1 MYSNN
6 RLKGLISM
14 NIDKN
19 ILEVPIEDII
29 PNRFQPRLAFNEEG
43 INELA
48 ESIKQHGIIQ
58 PLVVRQLGDKYE
70 IIAGERRYK
79 ASTMAGLAKVP
90 VIISDIDDNKSA
102 EVALVENIQRR
113 NLTAIEEA
121 KSYKNLLDRGYLTQE
136 QLANKMGVSQSSI
149 ANKLRLL
156 NLDEEV
162 QEALLNEKISE
173 RHARAL
179 LTLESHEDQK
189 KWLKRVM
196 EERLTVRQL
205 DLELKKLQE
214 NGGEEEE
221 GIPLVN
227 INPNLD
233 EIVTHAEDIHVE
245 RAPHDVASMLIPEGG
260 IPLEE
265 TKEPVKS
272 PNKFFNFL
280 EDEQANMSVIEP
292 EEILNT
298 FTSTPIL
305 EPSIEESTNES
316 KEMESQK
323 EEQSTTPSLENMTE
337 IPIIEEVKPIVEE
350 TNNDF
355 DTIELLEELNP
366 EVKETNLTEQI
377 VEPQE
382 KTSTILESVIPT
394 TLEQPQ
400 VEAEKES
407 TLDEK
412 TTSIEETT
420 PVENVNEEIS
430 LESLI
435 EPIYM
440 EEPKKEENN
449 VPVIEEN
456 QEVTSPI
463 IEPISTETP
472 IVIGEQATEPN
483 LVVAPQEESL
493 NTSIIEEPIVEIT
506 NDQIVEEPTTEEL
519 KPFKSIFF
527 NSDED
532 DEEASTP
539 VETPIINNTIEEVEP
554 VIEEPLVDPLD
565 SIVTLEPDYQQRQEE
580 LAGRDL
586 KTAINVVRDTIV
598 DLERRGFVVECEEAD
613 LEDIYHITIKID
625 KNNK

>member
-1 MYSNN
+1 
-6 RLKGLISM
+6 M

-29 PNRFQPRLAFNEEG
+29 PNRFQPRLSFNEEG

-162 QEALLNEKISE
+162 QDALLNEKISE

-189 KWLKRVM
+189 KWLKRII

-205 DLELKKLQE
+205 DIELKKLQE
-214 NGGEEEE
+214 NGGEEDE

-233 EIVTHAEDIHVE
+233 EIVSHAEDIHVE

-265 TKEPVKS
+265 QKEEPEEPVKS

-280 EDEQANMSVIEP
+280 EDEQANMNVIEP
-292 EEILNT
+292 DEILNT
-298 FTSTPIL
+298 FTSTPTL
-305 EPSIEESTNES
+305 EP
-316 KEMESQK
+316 
-323 EEQSTTPSLENMTE
+323 
-337 IPIIEEVKPIVEE
+337 IEEVKPVVEE
-350 TNNDF
+350 TNNDI
-355 DTIELLEELNP
+355 DTIELLEELDAP
-366 EVKETNLTEQI
+366 EVVEQI

-382 KTSTILESVIPT
+382 ETTTILESVIPT
-394 TLEQPQ
+394 NLEQPQ
-400 VEAEKES
+400 VEEAPQTKDES
-407 TLDEK
+407 PLEVVETNP
-412 TTSIEETT
+412 IEETPSVET
-420 PVENVNEEIS
+420 PKEEIS

-440 EEPKKEENN
+440 EEPKQEENN
-449 VPVIEEN
+449 VPVIEEAKEEN
-456 QEVTSPI
+456 PI
-463 IEPISTETP
+463 IEPIPSETP
-472 IVIGEQATEPN
+472 IETEEQNPN
-483 LVVAPQEESL
+483 PIVTPQEEIVS
-493 NTSIIEEPIVEIT
+493 TSISEEPIVEIT
-506 NDQIVEEPTTEEL
+506 NNQIVEEQPIVEPIAEDQTEEL

-527 NSDED
+527 NSEE
-532 DEEASTP
+532 DEEEPSAP
-539 VETPIINNTIEEVEP
+539 VENPIINNTIEEVEP

-580 LAGRDL
+580 LAGTDL
-586 KTAINVVRDTIV
+586 KTAINVVRDTV
-598 DLERRGFVVECEEAD
+598 SDLERRGFVVECEEAD

>member
-1 MYSNN
+1 
-6 RLKGLISM
+6 M

-29 PNRFQPRLAFNEEG
+29 PNRFQPRLSFNEEG

-58 PLVVRQLGDKYE
+58 PLVVRKLGDKYE

-79 ASTMAGLAKVP
+79 ASTMAGLTKVP

-162 QEALLNEKISE
+162 QDALLNEKISE

-179 LTLESHEDQK
+179 LTLESHEEQR
-189 KWLKRVM
+189 KWLKRII

-205 DLELKKLQE
+205 DIELKKLQD
-214 NGGEEEE
+214 NDGDAEEE
-221 GIPLVN
+221 IPLVN

-233 EIVTHAEDIHVE
+233 EIVSHAEDIHVE

-265 TKEPVKS
+265 QKVEESVKS

-292 EEILNT
+292 DEILNT
-298 FTSTPIL
+298 FTTIPIL
-305 EPSIEESTNES
+305 EQTSEDIANLSTPQEET
-316 KEMESQK
+316 
-323 EEQSTTPSLENMTE
+323 TTPSLTENEVEKPMV
-337 IPIIEEVKPIVEE
+337 EEVKPIMEE
-350 TNNDF
+350 NNDL
-355 DTIELLEELNP
+355 DTIELLDELDAPKIEQQENIVPKENEEEN
-366 EVKETNLTEQI
+366 
-377 VEPQE
+377 
-382 KTSTILESVIPT
+382 KTIIESVIPNN
-394 TLEQPQ
+394 
-400 VEAEKES
+400 K
-407 TLDEK
+407 
-412 TTSIEETT
+412 EETT
-420 PVENVNEEIS
+420 NSTEETANENNSNDII
-430 LESLI
+430 ESLI
-435 EPIYM
+435 EPMYM
-440 EEPKKEENN
+440 EQPIENISTENQSETNSTMNEEPVLPIQEEPVNTSMENN
-449 VPVIEEN
+449 IETENVINETPIIDTPVIEPVQEN
-456 QEVTSPI
+456 M
-463 IEPISTETP
+463 
-472 IVIGEQATEPN
+472 AN
-483 LVVAPQEESL
+483 
-493 NTSIIEEPIVEIT
+493 
-506 NDQIVEEPTTEEL
+506 QIVEEQPVVEPIIEEQNEEL

-527 NSDED
+527 NSDD
-532 DEEASTP
+532 ADEEDNSAP
-539 VETPIINNTIEEVEP
+539 VETPIMNNTIEEVEP

-565 SIVTLEPDYQQRQEE
+565 SIVTLEPDYQQKQEE
-580 LAGRDL
+580 LAGTDL
-586 KTAINVVRDTIV
+586 KTAINVVRDTV
-598 DLERRGFVVECEEAD
+598 SDLERRGFVVECEEAD
-613 LEDIYHITIKID
+613 LEDIYHITIKIN

>member
-1 MYSNN
+1 
-6 RLKGLISM
+6 M

-29 PNRFQPRLAFNEEG
+29 PNRFQPRLSFNEEG

-58 PLVVRQLGDKYE
+58 PLVVRKLGDKYE

-162 QEALLNEKISE
+162 QDALLNEKISE

-179 LTLESHEDQK
+179 LTLEDKEDQK
-189 KWLKRVM
+189 KWLKRII

-205 DLELKKLQE
+205 DIELKKLQE
-214 NGGEEEE
+214 NDGEEEE

-233 EIVTHAEDIHVE
+233 EIVSHAEDIHVE

-265 TKEPVKS
+265 QKVEPEEPVKS

-280 EDEQANMSVIEP
+280 EDEQANMNVIEP

-298 FTSTPIL
+298 FTSTPTL
-305 EPSIEESTNES
+305 EPSAEESTAEPQ
-316 KEMESQK
+316 EVEIVQ
-323 EEQSTTPSLENMTE
+323 EEQSAVEPM
-337 IPIIEEVKPIVEE
+337 EEVKSINEE
-350 TNNDF
+350 TNNDM
-355 DTIELLEELNP
+355 DAIELLEELDTP
-366 EVKETNLTEQI
+366 EVAEQI

-382 KTSTILESVIPT
+382 EPTTILESVIPT
-394 TLEQPQ
+394 NLEQPQ
-400 VEAEKES
+400 EEPQIEVPN
-407 TLDEK
+407 TLE
-412 TTSIEETT
+412 TNPVEET
-420 PVENVNEEIS
+420 PKEEIS

-440 EEPKKEENN
+440 EEPKQEENIAPIVEEAKEEVN
-449 VPVIEEN
+449 
-456 QEVTSPI
+456 PI
-463 IEPISTETP
+463 IEPVTIETP
-472 IVIGEQATEPN
+472 IETEEQNP
-483 LVVAPQEESL
+483 VVTPQEEIVSTPI
-493 NTSIIEEPIVEIT
+493 NEEPIVEIT
-506 NDQIVEEPTTEEL
+506 NNQIVEEQPVVEPIVEDQTEEL

-527 NSDED
+527 NSEEDE
-532 DEEASTP
+532 EEASTP
-539 VETPIINNTIEEVEP
+539 VTTPIINNTIEEVEP

-565 SIVTLEPDYQQRQEE
+565 SIVTLEPDYQQKQEE

-586 KTAINVVRDTIV
+586 KTAINVVRDTV
-598 DLERRGFVVECEEAD
+598 SDLERRGFVVECEEAD

>member
-1 MYSNN
+1 
-6 RLKGLISM
+6 M

-58 PLVVRQLGDKYE
+58 PLVVRKLGDKYE

-179 LTLESHEDQK
+179 LVLDNKEDQK
-189 KWLKRVM
+189 KWLKKIM

-214 NGGEEEE
+214 NGGEEDE

-233 EIVTHAEDIHVE
+233 EIVSNAEDIHVE

-260 IPLEE
+260 KPVEQSQE
-265 TKEPVKS
+265 VEEPVKS

-280 EDEQANMSVIEP
+280 EDEQANMNVIEP
-292 EEILNT
+292 DEILNT

-305 EPSIEESTNES
+305 EPVQEEMKDLDVTSNEVETVKTENES
-316 KEMESQK
+316 IPSFNQMFNQIPEGKEPES
-323 EEQSTTPSLENMTE
+323 EVESNHVEPLEILEGLDTVPTSPIENTNGEQTIPTVSLELENNQEKIETIEPTSLENNEMKTELNELPSLEPE
-337 IPIIEEVKPIVEE
+337 IELPIIEEESEQVVNIQPEQNETPIIPVIENSFNDTQNEPPIVEQISPVVE
-350 TNNDF
+350 TPNVQEEPIPEITNNEI
-355 DTIELLEELNP
+355 IE
-366 EVKETNLTEQI
+366 
-377 VEPQE
+377 
-382 KTSTILESVIPT
+382 
-394 TLEQPQ
+394 EQPSIS
-400 VEAEKES
+400 E
-407 TLDEK
+407 TLDE
-412 TTSIEETT
+412 
-420 PVENVNEEIS
+420 
-430 LESLI
+430 
-435 EPIYM
+435 
-440 EEPKKEENN
+440 NN
-449 VPVIEEN
+449 K
-456 QEVTSPI
+456 
-463 IEPISTETP
+463 
-472 IVIGEQATEPN
+472 
-483 LVVAPQEESL
+483 
-493 NTSIIEEPIVEIT
+493 
-506 NDQIVEEPTTEEL
+506 EEL

-527 NSDED
+527 NNEN
-532 DEEASTP
+532 EEEESSSVQ
-539 VETPIINNTIEEVEP
+539 VEQPMIMNTIEEVEP
-554 VIEEPLVDPLD
+554 VIEEPYVDPLD
-565 SIVTLEPDYQQRQEE
+565 SIVTLEPDYQQKQDE

-586 KTAINVVRDTIV
+586 KTAINVVRDTV
-598 DLERRGFVVECEEAD
+598 SDLERRGFVVECEEAD

>member
-1 MYSNN
+1 
-6 RLKGLISM
+6 M

-29 PNRFQPRLAFNEEG
+29 PNRFQPRLSFNEEG

-58 PLVVRQLGDKYE
+58 PLVVRKLGDKYE

-162 QEALLNEKISE
+162 QDALLNEKISE

-189 KWLKRVM
+189 KWLKRII

-205 DLELKKLQE
+205 DIELKKLQE
-214 NGGEEEE
+214 NGGEEDE

-233 EIVTHAEDIHVE
+233 EIVSHAEDIHVE

-265 TKEPVKS
+265 QKVEPEEPVKS

-280 EDEQANMSVIEP
+280 EDEQANMNVIEP
-292 EEILNT
+292 DEILNT
-298 FTSTPIL
+298 FTSTPTL
-305 EPSIEESTNES
+305 EPSAEESTTEPQEV
-316 KEMESQK
+316 EMVQ
-323 EEQSTTPSLENMTE
+323 EEQPTPSLELIE
-337 IPIIEEVKPIVEE
+337 EVPIIEEVKPVIDE
-350 TNNDF
+350 TNNGI
-355 DTIELLEELNP
+355 DTIELLEELDTP
-366 EVKETNLTEQI
+366 EVTEPN
-377 VEPQE
+377 VALEPQE
-382 KTSTILESVIPT
+382 EPTTILESVIPT
-394 TLEQPQ
+394 DLEQPQ
-400 VEAEKES
+400 VEAEPQTEVPN
-407 TLDEK
+407 TLEEVE
-412 TTSIEETT
+412 TNPIEETPSVET
-420 PVENVNEEIS
+420 PKEEIS

-440 EEPKKEENN
+440 EEPKQEENN
-449 VPVIEEN
+449 VPVIEEAKE
-456 QEVTSPI
+456 EVNPI

-472 IVIGEQATEPN
+472 IGTEEQNPIVT
-483 LVVAPQEESL
+483 PQEEIVS
-493 NTSIIEEPIVEIT
+493 TPISEEPIVEIT
-506 NDQIVEEPTTEEL
+506 NNQIVEEQPVVEPIVEEQTEEL

-527 NSDED
+527 NSEE
-532 DEEASTP
+532 DEEETSAP
-539 VETPIINNTIEEVEP
+539 VETPVINNTIEEVEP

-580 LAGRDL
+580 LAGTDL
-586 KTAINVVRDTIV
+586 KTAINVVRDTV
-598 DLERRGFVVECEEAD
+598 SDLERRGFVVECEEAD

>member
-1 MYSNN
+1 
-6 RLKGLISM
+6 M

-58 PLVVRQLGDKYE
+58 PLVVRKLGDKYE

-162 QEALLNEKISE
+162 QDALLNEKISE

-189 KWLKRVM
+189 KWLKRVI

-205 DLELKKLQE
+205 DIELKKLQE
-214 NGGEEEE
+214 NEGVEEE

-233 EIVTHAEDIHVE
+233 EIVSHAEDIHVE

-265 TKEPVKS
+265 QKEEVEEPVKS

-280 EDEQANMSVIEP
+280 EDEQANMNVIEP

-298 FTSTPIL
+298 FTSTPTL
-305 EPSIEESTNES
+305 EPSGEESTNEPE
-316 KEMESQK
+316 KIEVQN
-323 EEQSTTPSLENMTE
+323 EETTTSSLETMIET
-337 IPIIEEVKPIVEE
+337 PILQEVKPIMEE

-355 DTIELLEELNP
+355 DTIELLEELNTP
-366 EVKETNLTEQI
+366 EVETQPSI
-377 VEPQE
+377 EPQNE
-382 KTSTILESVIPT
+382 PTVLESVIPT
-394 TLEQPQ
+394 DLEEPQTQVETSTEDASTLE
-400 VEAEKES
+400 S
-407 TLDEK
+407 TE
-412 TTSIEETT
+412 TNPIEENNEETT
-420 PVENVNEEIS
+420 KEEIS

-440 EEPKKEENN
+440 EQPQKEEN

-456 QEVTSPI
+456 NEEVVSPI

-472 IVIGEQATEPN
+472 IVTEEKN
-483 LVVAPQEESL
+483 SEANSIIESQEEIGS
-493 NTSIIEEPIVEIT
+493 TPIVEEPIVEIT
-506 NDQIVEEPTTEEL
+506 NNPIMEEPTEEL

-527 NSDED
+527 NSD
-532 DEEASTP
+532 DEEDEASAP

-580 LAGRDL
+580 LAGTDL
-586 KTAINVVRDTIV
+586 KTAINVVRDTV
-598 DLERRGFVVECEEAD
+598 SNLESRGFVVECEEAD

>member
-1 MYSNN
+1 
-6 RLKGLISM
+6 M

-29 PNRFQPRLAFNEEG
+29 PNRFQPRLSFNEEG

-162 QEALLNEKISE
+162 QDALLNEKISE

-189 KWLKRVM
+189 KWLKRII

-205 DLELKKLQE
+205 DIELKKLQE
-214 NGGEEEE
+214 NGGEEDE

-233 EIVTHAEDIHVE
+233 EIVSHAEDIHVE
-245 RAPHDVASMLIPEGG
+245 RVPHDVASMLIPEGG

-265 TKEPVKS
+265 QKEEPEEPVKS

-292 EEILNT
+292 DEILNT
-298 FTSTPIL
+298 FTSTPTL
-305 EPSIEESTNES
+305 EPSTEESTTEPQEV
-316 KEMESQK
+316 EMVQ
-323 EEQSTTPSLENMTE
+323 EEQPTPSLEPIE
-337 IPIIEEVKPIVEE
+337 EVPIIEEVKPVVEE
-350 TNNDF
+350 TNNDI
-355 DTIELLEELNP
+355 DTIELLEELDTP
-366 EVKETNLTEQI
+366 EVAEQTI
-377 VEPQE
+377 EPQE
-382 KTSTILESVIPT
+382 EPTTILESVIPT
-394 TLEQPQ
+394 NLEQSQ
-400 VEAEKES
+400 VEAEPQTEVPN
-407 TLDEK
+407 TLEEVEPNP
-412 TTSIEETT
+412 IEETPSLET
-420 PVENVNEEIS
+420 PKEEIS

-440 EEPKKEENN
+440 EEPKQEENN
-449 VPVIEEN
+449 APVIEEAKE
-456 QEVTSPI
+456 EVNPI

-472 IVIGEQATEPN
+472 IGTEEQNPIVT
-483 LVVAPQEESL
+483 PQEEIVSTPI
-493 NTSIIEEPIVEIT
+493 NEEPIVEIT
-506 NDQIVEEPTTEEL
+506 NNQIVEEQPVVEPIVEDQTEEL

-527 NSDED
+527 NSEE
-532 DEEASTP
+532 DEEEPSVP
-539 VETPIINNTIEEVEP
+539 VETPVINNTIEEVEP

-580 LAGRDL
+580 LAGTDL
-586 KTAINVVRDTIV
+586 KTAINVVRDTV
-598 DLERRGFVVECEEAD
+598 SDLERRGFVVECEEAD

>member
-1 MYSNN
+1 
-6 RLKGLISM
+6 M

-29 PNRFQPRLAFNEEG
+29 PNRFQPRLSFNEEG

-162 QEALLNEKISE
+162 QDALLNEKISE

-179 LTLESHEDQK
+179 LALESHEDQK
-189 KWLKRVM
+189 KWLKRII

-205 DLELKKLQE
+205 DIELKKLQE
-214 NGGEEEE
+214 NGGEEDE

-233 EIVTHAEDIHVE
+233 EIVSHAEDIHVE

-265 TKEPVKS
+265 QKEEPEEPVKS

-280 EDEQANMSVIEP
+280 EDEQANMNVIEP
-292 EEILNT
+292 DEILNT
-298 FTSTPIL
+298 FTSTPTL
-305 EPSIEESTNES
+305 EPVEEV
-316 KEMESQK
+316 
-323 EEQSTTPSLENMTE
+323 
-337 IPIIEEVKPIVEE
+337 PIIEEVKPVVEE
-350 TNNDF
+350 TNNDI
-355 DTIELLEELNP
+355 DTIELLEELDTPQEENP
-366 EVKETNLTEQI
+366 LVAEQK

-382 KTSTILESVIPT
+382 EPTTILESVIPT
-394 TLEQPQ
+394 DLEQPQ
-400 VEAEKES
+400 VEEKPQTEVES
-407 TLDEK
+407 PLEVVETNP
-412 TTSIEETT
+412 IEET
-420 PVENVNEEIS
+420 PSFENPKEEIS

-440 EEPKKEENN
+440 EEPKQEENN
-449 VPVIEEN
+449 APVIEEVKE
-456 QEVTSPI
+456 EVNPI
-463 IEPISTETP
+463 IEPIPSETP
-472 IVIGEQATEPN
+472 IETEEQNPN
-483 LVVAPQEESL
+483 PIVTPQEEIVS
-493 NTSIIEEPIVEIT
+493 TPIIEEPIVEIT
-506 NDQIVEEPTTEEL
+506 NNQIVEEQPVVEPIIEDQTEEL

-527 NSDED
+527 NSEE
-532 DEEASTP
+532 DEEEPSAP

-580 LAGRDL
+580 LAGTDL
-586 KTAINVVRDTIV
+586 KTAINVVRDTV
-598 DLERRGFVVECEEAD
+598 SDLERRGFVVECEEAD

>member
-1 MYSNN
+1 
-6 RLKGLISM
+6 M
-14 NIDKN
+14 NLEKN
-19 ILEVPIEDII
+19 ILEIPIEDII

-43 INELA
+43 ITELS

-58 PLVVRQLGDKYE
+58 PLVVRKLGDKYE

-79 ASTMAGLAKVP
+79 AATTAGLAKVP
-90 VIISDIDDNKSA
+90 AIISDIDDNKSA

-162 QEALLNEKISE
+162 KDALLNEKISE

-179 LTLESHEDQK
+179 LSLEDKDDQK
-189 KWLKRVM
+189 KWLKRII

-214 NGGEEEE
+214 NGGESEEE
-221 GIPLVN
+221 IALVN

-233 EIVTHAEDIHVE
+233 EIVSNAEDIIVE

-260 IPLEE
+260 TSVEE
-265 TKEPVKS
+265 PKEEEQEPVKS

-298 FTSTPIL
+298 FTMEPTLEPTNTENVTPENIETVEEQPIL
-305 EPSIEESTNES
+305 EPSLESALNEA
-316 KEMESQK
+316 
-323 EEQSTTPSLENMTE
+323 
-337 IPIIEEVKPIVEE
+337 VEE
-350 TNNDF
+350 ITSEEPKEF
-355 DTIELLEELNP
+355 DSVELLEELNTP
-366 EVKETNLTEQI
+366 E
-377 VEPQE
+377 
-382 KTSTILESVIPT
+382 
-394 TLEQPQ
+394 
-400 VEAEKES
+400 
-407 TLDEK
+407 
-412 TTSIEETT
+412 
-420 PVENVNEEIS
+420 
-430 LESLI
+430 I
-435 EPIYM
+435 EPIAPSNFM
-440 EEPKKEENN
+440 DIQPEIN
-449 VPVIEEN
+449 PVITEPVEEVQN
-456 QEVTSPI
+456 EVSAGPI
-463 IEPISTETP
+463 IEPVISEVVEPENNSTENQESTEVTQTETP
-472 IVIGEQATEPN
+472 QEVVTEIQTAPIVNDVNVQENMTPQSEIITPEPQITQEQPI
-483 LVVAPQEESL
+483 Q
-493 NTSIIEEPIVEIT
+493 IEEPISVNPIIEESIIENNDNQIIEEQPVVEPI
-506 NDQIVEEPTTEEL
+506 EEVQNEEL

-532 DEEASTP
+532 EETTPAP

-565 SIVTLEPDYQQRQEE
+565 RIVTLEPDYEQKQQE
-580 LAGRDL
+580 LAGTDL
-586 KTAINVVRDTIV
+586 KTAINVVRDTV
-598 DLERRGFVVECEEAD
+598 SDLENRGFVVEIEEAD

>member
-1 MYSNN
+1 
-6 RLKGLISM
+6 M

-29 PNRFQPRLAFNEEG
+29 PNRFQPRLSFNEEG

-162 QEALLNEKISE
+162 QDALLNEKISE

-189 KWLKRVM
+189 KWLKRII

-205 DLELKKLQE
+205 DIELKKLQE
-214 NGGEEEE
+214 NGGEEDE

-233 EIVTHAEDIHVE
+233 EIVSHAEDIHVE

-265 TKEPVKS
+265 QKEEPEEPVKS

-292 EEILNT
+292 DEILNT
-298 FTSTPIL
+298 FTSTPTL
-305 EPSIEESTNES
+305 EPMEEV
-316 KEMESQK
+316 
-323 EEQSTTPSLENMTE
+323 
-337 IPIIEEVKPIVEE
+337 PIIEEVKPVVEE
-350 TNNDF
+350 TNNDI
-355 DTIELLEELNP
+355 DTIELLEELDTP
-366 EVKETNLTEQI
+366 EVTEQNI
-377 VEPQE
+377 TVEPQE
-382 KTSTILESVIPT
+382 EPTTILESVIPT
-394 TLEQPQ
+394 NLEQSQ
-400 VEAEKES
+400 VEAEPQTEVES
-407 TLDEK
+407 PLEVVETNP
-412 TTSIEETT
+412 IEET
-420 PVENVNEEIS
+420 PSLENPKEEIS

-440 EEPKKEENN
+440 EEPKQEENN
-449 VPVIEEN
+449 VPVIEEAKE
-456 QEVTSPI
+456 EVNPI

-472 IVIGEQATEPN
+472 IGTEEQNPIVT
-483 LVVAPQEESL
+483 PQEEIVS
-493 NTSIIEEPIVEIT
+493 TPISEEPIVEIT
-506 NDQIVEEPTTEEL
+506 NNQIVEEQPVVEPIVEEQTEEL

-527 NSDED
+527 NSEE
-532 DEEASTP
+532 DEEEPSAP

-580 LAGRDL
+580 LAGTDL
-586 KTAINVVRDTIV
+586 KTAINVVRDTIS

>member
-1 MYSNN
+1 
-6 RLKGLISM
+6 M

-29 PNRFQPRLAFNEEG
+29 PNRFQPRLSFNEEG

-162 QEALLNEKISE
+162 QDALLNEKISE

-189 KWLKRVM
+189 KWLKRII

-205 DLELKKLQE
+205 DIELKKLQE
-214 NGGEEEE
+214 NGGEEDE

-233 EIVTHAEDIHVE
+233 EIVSHAEDIHVE

-265 TKEPVKS
+265 QKEEPEEPVKS

-280 EDEQANMSVIEP
+280 EDEQANMNVIEP
-292 EEILNT
+292 DEILNT
-298 FTSTPIL
+298 FTSTPTL
-305 EPSIEESTNES
+305 EP
-316 KEMESQK
+316 
-323 EEQSTTPSLENMTE
+323 
-337 IPIIEEVKPIVEE
+337 IEEVKPVVEE
-350 TNNDF
+350 TNNDI
-355 DTIELLEELNP
+355 DTIELLEELDAP
-366 EVKETNLTEQI
+366 EVVEQI

-382 KTSTILESVIPT
+382 ETTTILESVIPT
-394 TLEQPQ
+394 NLEQPQ
-400 VEAEKES
+400 VEEAPQTKDES
-407 TLDEK
+407 PLEVVETNP
-412 TTSIEETT
+412 IEETPSVET
-420 PVENVNEEIS
+420 PKEEIS

-440 EEPKKEENN
+440 EEPKQEENN
-449 VPVIEEN
+449 VPVIEEAKEEN
-456 QEVTSPI
+456 PN
-463 IEPISTETP
+463 P
-472 IVIGEQATEPN
+472 IVT
-483 LVVAPQEESL
+483 PQEEIVS
-493 NTSIIEEPIVEIT
+493 TSISQEPIVEIT
-506 NDQIVEEPTTEEL
+506 NNQIVEEQPIVEPIAEDQTEEL

-527 NSDED
+527 NSEE
-532 DEEASTP
+532 DEEEPSAP
-539 VETPIINNTIEEVEP
+539 VENPIINNTIEEVEP

-580 LAGRDL
+580 LAGTDL
-586 KTAINVVRDTIV
+586 KTAINVVRDTV
-598 DLERRGFVVECEEAD
+598 SDLERRGFVVECEEAD